1 MQSTIHNMM
10 QDNTFQEDL
19 SFHPS
24 ATSFTEL
31 AIRYNPRMSVRGARR
46 VLHAWIRHNSDLTQ
60 ELQGCQ
66 LDIDRPPADTL
77 ASQSHLSVSG
87 RTLNSLFA

>member
-60 ELQGCQ
+60 ALKRLSWTSTDRQLTPLQVKAIYLYLGE
-66 LDIDRPPADTL
+66 P
-77 ASQSHLSVSG
+77 
-87 RTLNSLFA
+87 